1 MKVNY
6 QSDFPVTDAE
16 CKAATG
22 KTFAEW
28 GEVIEK
34 SGFASKR
41 REAIRMIYDS
51 TERKSDVW
59 WPTTIWVEY
68 ERAKGVVKKD
78 GRAEGYNICATKTI
92 KASVED
98 IYKAWIDTD
107 AMKDWYCGGYEG
119 EVAEGSSF
127 KDCDGNTGTFTRVRE
142 NKDLRM
148 KWNSREGDGET
159 LVDVVF
165 ADKGGGKTLVTL
177 THQRIQDRPEADG
190 LRHAWGEAF
199 DRLKERLEK

>member
-1 MKVNY
+1 MKVTY
-6 QSDFPVTDAE
+6 EPDFPVTDAE

-28 GEVIEK
+28 GEEIEK
-34 SGFASKR
+34 SDLASKR
-41 REAIRMIYDS
+41 RDAIHMIYNS
-51 TERKSDVW
+51 TERKADVW
-59 WPTTIWVEY
+59 WPTTVWVEY
-68 ERAKGVVKKD
+68 ERAKGIVKKD
-78 GRAEGYNICATKTI
+78 GLAEGYNICATKTI
-92 KASVED
+92 KAPVEEV
-98 IYKAWIDTD
+98 YKAWIDPA

-119 EVAEGSSF
+119 EVVEGGEM
-127 KDCDGNTGTFTRVRE
+127 KDCDGNKAIFTRVRE

-148 KWNSREGDGET
+148 KWTSREGGET

-190 LRHAWGEAF
+190 LRRAWGEVF